1 MPRAEA
7 RPTSTEFTLA
17 KQDKKSGS
25 APNALELLKADHDKV
40 KHLFREFDSLK
51 GSDEDDERKSELVD
65 EICYELTLHTML
77 EEEIFYPA
85 VRAAIDDDDM
95 MDEADIEHAG
105 ARELI
110 SQLEV
115 MYPGDDHFDATVTVL
130 GEEIAHHIDKE
141 ESDMFDAVR
150 GAGID
155 LDELGEQINA
165 RKEEL
170 DEDLSSPA
178 SSVDAMTP
186 HDGARRAPRPPN

>member
-1 MPRAEA
+1 MAN
-7 RPTSTEFTLA
+7 
-17 KQDKKSGS
+17 QGKKSGS
-25 APNALELLKADHDKV
+25 APDALELLKADHDKV
-40 KHLFREFDSLK
+40 RHLFREFDSLK

-85 VRAAIDDDDM
+85 VRAVIDDDDM
-95 MDEADIEHAG
+95 MDEADVEHAG

-141 ESDMFDAVR
+141 ESDMFAAAR
-150 GAGID
+150 SAGID
-155 LDELGEQINA
+155 LDDLGEQINA

-178 SSVDAMTP
+178 SSIDAMTP
-186 HDGARRAPRPPN
+186 HDGARRSPRPPN